1 MTRAPESQ
9 KLYDSV
15 FRALGISVRCGMCL
29 TQFLLLAWNFRWHFR
44 GCGSPPHP
52 HLGLGSKLIQAEPQ
66 MLPDPKCAPSPPP
79 APSP

>member
-29 TQFLLLAWNFRWHFR
+29 TQFLLLAQNFRWHFLR
-44 GCGSPPHP
+44 VWLTTPPRP
-52 HLGLGSKLIQAEPQ
+52 GAWL
-66 MLPDPKCAPSPPP
+66 
-79 APSP
+79 